1 MKYIDFI
8 KIMFYINKFI
18 LTKKKI
24 GYKIFEN
31 KRFLLNKEGFI

>member
-1 MKYIDFI
+1 
-8 KIMFYINKFI
+8 MFYINKFI

-31 KRFLLNKEGFI
+31 KRFITKQRGFYLGITSTTLK